1 MAVLEIA
8 ACPEKLHAVGH
19 DAILID
25 IVVSDLGRSSC
36 PLASLCLLL
45 LLLLLLPSRFPYL
58 SLSCPPSFSRRYLLR
73 NEHRIDFHL
82 AWLPLATDS
91 DAHSIKLIDST
102 SARFVDRTSN
112 LMISF
117 SANRS
122 RGYLSTYEEIDTLAA
137 GREIGRFTACSF
149 ELSVN

>member
-45 LLLLLLPSRFPYL
+45 LLLLLPLLFPYL

-122 RGYLSTYEEIDTLAA
+122 RGYLPTYEEIDTLTA
-137 GREIGRFTACSF
+137 GREIGRRSIRRVF
-149 ELSVN
+149 VRIIG

>member
-45 LLLLLLPSRFPYL
+45 LLLLLPPPFPYL

-122 RGYLSTYEEIDTLAA
+122 RGYLSAYEEIDTLAA
-137 GREIGRFTACSF
+137 GREIGRFAACSF
-149 ELSVN
+149 ELSDN